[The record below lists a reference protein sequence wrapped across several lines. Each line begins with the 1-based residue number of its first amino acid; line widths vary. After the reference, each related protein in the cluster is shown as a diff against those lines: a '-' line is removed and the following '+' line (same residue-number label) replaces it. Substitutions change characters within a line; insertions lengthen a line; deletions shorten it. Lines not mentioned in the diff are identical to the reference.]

1 MSARAATA
9 ALLCFLAASA
19 AWPAC
24 AQAPPTM
31 EEMQALRSELERLRA
46 EDRERATRM
55 DAIEQRL
62 NAMLG
67 ASDPAAPA
75 LLATNAAEA
84 SAAPEAAAAPQE
96 SDRAFYEPLRG
107 VVLASGDLGE
117 VDMSLTTYAR
127 YLNQLGLDDTFTDS
141 FGRTFTL
148 DLRQDIQLNKVNLTF
163 KGWMFDPR
171 FRYLIFA
178 WTSNAN
184 QGLGA
189 QVVLAGWL
197 GYRFNDRIMLAGG
210 IGALPTT
217 RSTQYTY
224 PHWLRVDNRPMADE
238 FFRGSYTSG
247 VWAQGEIIDG
257 LEYRVMLGNNLSTLG
272 VDAGQLD
279 DELNTL
285 SAGFWWMPT
294 THEFGFVNGFG
305 DFEYHEELATMFNAS
320 FTTSRED
327 AESQAGVNDFENSQI
342 RLSDGTRIFQPD
354 AFATGGQITGATYTM
369 FTLGAGFKYRGWSL
383 EGEYYW
389 RWVDDFDTVG
399 FIPVTELYDHGF
411 QLQASTMAIRDR
423 LQLYASG
430 SMIFGEFGDPSDIAL
445 GLNVFPFRRRE
456 LRLNMQ
462 ALYVDR
468 SPVGYTSIPYQ
479 VGGDGWIFTTDFA
492 LGF

>member
-1 MSARAATA
+1 
-9 ALLCFLAASA
+9 
-19 AWPAC
+19 
-24 AQAPPTM
+24 M
-31 EEMQALRSELERLRA
+31 EEIEALRSELERLRA
-46 EDRERATRM
+46 EDRERAARM

-75 LLATNAAEA
+75 LLATNAADA
-84 SAAPEAAAAPQE
+84 SAAPEEPA
-96 SDRAFYEPLRG
+96 RVFYEPVRG

-197 GYRFNDRIMLAGG
+197 GYRFNDHIMLAGG

-354 AFATGGQITGATYTM
+354 AFATGGQITSATYTM

-411 QLQASTMAIRDR
+411 QLQASTMAIRER
-423 LQLYASG
+423 LQLYVSG
-430 SMIFGEFGDPSDIAL
+430 AMIFGEFGDPSDIAL